1 MEIKTLRELI
11 QVQDMSFGKMSDLDI
26 IYEWFVRNNKEQ
38 EGLDLIP
45 RLAKS
50 QAQKIQNKYDY
61 AKFWIPML
69 PDLHHIIKDKKIAE
83 HLNCLQQYC
92 CLDYPLDKDEKEFQW
107 AKENIHNKMEIPT
120 MFFVPTID
128 YLKKYGIEFL
138 E

>member
-1 MEIKTLRELI
+1 MEIKTLKELI
-11 QVQDMSFGKMSDLDI
+11 CLQDMSFGAMSDLDI

-50 QAQKIQNKYDY
+50 QTEKIQNKYAY
-61 AKFWIPML
+61 AKSWIPML
-69 PDLHHIIKDKKIAE
+69 PDLYYIIKNKEIAS
-83 HLNCLQQYC
+83 HLNRLQQC
-92 CLDYPLDKDEKEFQW
+92 RCLDYPLDKDKKELQW
-107 AKENIHNKMEIPT
+107 AKENIHNKMKVPT
-120 MFFVPTID
+120 MFFRPTID